1 LTRSTVRHVELV
13 PLAATRVLLVLITDA
28 GRVEQR
34 VVELPHETDDVLLAD
49 LRARLGH
56 AVAGLDTTAVASAVE
71 RLPESF
77 SPTDRK
83 IVAAVAAT
91 LLESLIDKHEERL
104 AVAGTANLARY
115 GQGFDQVLEP
125 LLEALEEHVVLLR
138 LLGEAT
144 SPSTLTVRIGHEN
157 AGLSAASVITT
168 GYGPGERALA
178 SMGVVGPTRM
188 DYPGTIAAVGA
199 VARYVSQIMAGND

>member
-1 LTRSTVRHVELV
+1 
-13 PLAATRVLLVLITDA
+13 
-28 GRVEQR
+28 
-34 VVELPHETDDVLLAD
+34 VELPDEADDSLFGD

-56 AVAGLDTTAVASAVE
+56 AVAGLDMSAVASVVE
-71 RLPESF
+71 SLPESF
-77 SPTDRK
+77 SPEDRQV
-83 IVAAVAAT
+83 VAAVAAT
-91 LLESLIDKHEERL
+91 LIEALVDKHDERL
-104 AVAGTANLARY
+104 AVAGTANLARF
-115 GQGFDQVLEP
+115 GQGFETGLES

-157 AGLSAASVITT
+157 AQSGLSATSIIAT

-199 VARYVSQIMAGND
+199 VARYVSQILARNN